1 MRTNKLS
8 KVQLPQIERAGYDIS
23 AWCTSVGI
31 SRATF
36 YKLDGDLRPGSVK
49 IGKRHLIVERPADYM
64 ARLAKLC
71 AASIAATGGA
81 HA

>member
-1 MRTNKLS
+1 MQTNKLS
-8 KVQLPQIERAGYDIS
+8 KIQPPQIERAGYDIP
-23 AWCTSVGI
+23 AWCAAVGI

-36 YKLDGDLRPGSVK
+36 YKLDGELKPVSVK

-71 AASIAATGGA
+71 AAAA
-81 HA
+81 